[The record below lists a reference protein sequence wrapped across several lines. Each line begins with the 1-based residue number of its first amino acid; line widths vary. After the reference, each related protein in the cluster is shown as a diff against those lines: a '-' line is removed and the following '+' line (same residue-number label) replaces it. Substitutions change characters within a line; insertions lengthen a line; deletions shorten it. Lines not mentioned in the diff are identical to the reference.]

1 MHCLVQGIRFQF
13 FGPRVFMVFRIRQL
27 SQVCESVLE
36 SYRLK
41 YCERVRYS
49 ESSLHLPNEPNE
61 FYLFALLCCV
71 VEQKCTISNCIP
83 AFSTAKYCKALTN
96 PENGQLVPGS
106 CLRSPITPYK
116 DCSVQCDPRF
126 VPEDPAA
133 QAVACVVNGY
143 SGIWNGT
150 LTKCIGG

>member
-1 MHCLVQGIRFQF
+1 MHCLVRGIRFQF

-49 ESSLHLPNEPNE
+49 ESSLHLPDEPNE

-71 VEQKCTISNCIP
+71 VLWSRNVLFPIVFLPFPQPN
-83 AFSTAKYCKALTN
+83 TA
-96 PENGQLVPGS
+96 
-106 CLRSPITPYK
+106 RH
-116 DCSVQCDPRF
+116 
-126 VPEDPAA
+126 
-133 QAVACVVNGY
+133 
-143 SGIWNGT
+143 
-150 LTKCIGG
+150 